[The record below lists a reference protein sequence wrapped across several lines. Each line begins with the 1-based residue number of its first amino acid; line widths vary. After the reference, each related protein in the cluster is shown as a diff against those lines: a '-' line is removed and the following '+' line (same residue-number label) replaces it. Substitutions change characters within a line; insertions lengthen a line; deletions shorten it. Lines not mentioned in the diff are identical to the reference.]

1 MTRPDPESDA
11 ASHPDAASEPAPAP
25 ASAAGAASGEAAVHP
40 ASAAPPAPV
49 RAAGTVLW
57 RPAPTPA
64 PPGAVEIAVV
74 HRPRY
79 DDWSLPKGK
88 AEPGEDPAQT
98 AVRETREETGYA
110 CELGAP
116 LPTVRYAVKDGRP
129 KEVRYWAARAGAGG
143 FAPGD
148 EVDRLEWL
156 DPDAARRRL
165 TYDHDRPLIDAFA
178 AAPRR

>member
-1 MTRPDPESDA
+1 MTSPDRAASATPDPA
-11 ASHPDAASEPAPAP
+11 AAPA
-25 ASAAGAASGEAAVHP
+25 AAAL
-40 ASAAPPAPV
+40 V

-57 RPAPTPA
+57 RPAA
-64 PPGAVEIAVV
+64 ARPGGVEIAVV

-88 AEPGEDPAQT
+88 AEPGEEPPQT

-110 CELGAP
+110 CELGAR

-129 KEVRYWAARAGAGG
+129 KEVRYWAARAGAGR
-143 FAPGD
+143 FVPGD
-148 EVDRLEWL
+148 EVDRMEWL

-165 TYDHDRPLIDAFA
+165 TYDHDRPLIDALPA
-178 AAPRR
+178 ALPR